1 MGSITKRRADKSPST
16 KTNIHGASRFA
27 TEVDAD
33 FMVQLWSSNCLRVQ
47 ITLFESFGAKLA
59 VQERYNQSL
68 FRRAHSHSL
77 RGIAVRPLPCNYY
90 VIQ

>member
-68 FRRAHSHSL
+68 FHRALSHSL